1 VEALLVEEAGSP
13 VDQLAARLVAEART
27 FHGDRD
33 LGDDLALLVLRVR
46 ESSEGIRTSEAADA
60 AASGGR

>member
-1 VEALLVEEAGSP
+1 

-27 FHGDRD
+27 FHGGRD
-33 LGDDLALLVLRVR
+33 LSDDLALLVLRVR
-46 ESSEGIRTSEAADA
+46 ESSGGVRASEAADG